1 MSTPREQTI
10 TPGWCSYMDEMR
22 GSERCHNC
30 AFNRGLTR
38 CRAEFVAKTD
48 PDKLLQQRQAHKAL
62 KKTTFEI
69 KTIN

>member
-10 TPGWCSYMDEMR
+10 TSGWCSYMDEMR

-38 CRAEFVAKTD
+38 CRAEFVAKTK

-62 KKTTFEI
+62 IKTTFEI